1 MGRDP
6 AELLFSCRDIQ
17 KAHRVVAALKAGMC
31 FINNYNVSPVE
42 LPFGGYK
49 ASGELFDLPWYENM
63 PVKGSSCVLT
73 PGSSL
78 QGLAERMGGQP
89 SSTTHS

>member
-1 MGRDP
+1 LP
-6 AELLFSCRDIQ
+6 FSCRDIQ

-49 ASGELFDLPWYENM
+49 ASGELCLASPGLGPPALRGE
-63 PVKGSSCVLT
+63 PVLLMMGVGVL
-73 PGSSL
+73 L
-78 QGLAERMGGQP
+78 LGQQCQRG
-89 SSTTHS
+89 TLLCH